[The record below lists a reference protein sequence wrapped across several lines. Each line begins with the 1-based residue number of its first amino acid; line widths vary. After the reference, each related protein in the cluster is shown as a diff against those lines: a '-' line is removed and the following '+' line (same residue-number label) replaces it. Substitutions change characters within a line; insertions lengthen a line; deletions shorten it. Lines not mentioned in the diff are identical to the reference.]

1 MSSNNNSSS
10 IVFDLSDVYSGGVDG
25 FPKGGNNFQIS
36 FEDLEILHD
45 DELGHGSFSQVC
57 KGIYC
62 GAEVAIKKIKIPTK
76 EPELMKYLKREV
88 CLLNFLRHPHIVQ
101 FLGWSH
107 PEDSEY
113 LLLVEEFGKGGNLSK
128 FLQRTDILIS
138 WDTRI
143 SICLDVARAMLYLHK
158 SKVIYRDLKSENI
171 LVDDAINPRVAK
183 LCDFGLARSIS
194 DADKRNGPP
203 MSICGTDEWMAP
215 EVILGTEYDER
226 SDVFSYG
233 MLMLECVLGPSKVKY
248 ELERIPAKLF
258 ELDVAKVRALADKTS
273 CPRELLEL
281 ALFCCAYEPNARPDF
296 HEILLLLMNIA
307 TGSETITYE
316 EIKIDDLLAQELTE
330 SLSKT
335 EPSSPRTPESRV
347 RTIKSSSAPGSQT
360 LSATT
365 LKKMLDAPPIFSLD
379 PKAEYEYVRVESM
392 VESNTLWNVRITAN
406 ACVKDV
412 CDKLA
417 QKIDVKYKVVQLYV
431 INGKKKGTARGRSDN
446 SRRPRNI

>member
-1 MSSNNNSSS
+1 
-10 IVFDLSDVYSGGVDG
+10 
-25 FPKGGNNFQIS
+25 
-36 FEDLEILHD
+36 
-45 DELGHGSFSQVC
+45 
-57 KGIYC
+57 
-62 GAEVAIKKIKIPTK
+62 
-76 EPELMKYLKREV
+76 
-88 CLLNFLRHPHIVQ
+88 LRHPHIVQ

-128 FLQRTDILIS
+128 FLSRNDILIS

-171 LVDDAINPRVAK
+171 LVDDTINPRVAK

-194 DADKRNGPP
+194 DADKRSGPP

-215 EVILGTEYDER
+215 EVILGTDYDER

-233 MLMLECVLGPSKVKY
+233 MLMLECILGPSKVKY
-248 ELERIPAKLF
+248 DLERIPAKLF
-258 ELDVAKVRALADKTS
+258 ELDTDKVRNLAEKTS

-307 TGSETITYE
+307 TGSETITYQ

-330 SLSKT
+330 SLSRT
-335 EPSSPRTPESRV
+335 EPSSPRTPELRTH
-347 RTIKSSSAPGSQT
+347 TIKSSSAPGSQS
-360 LSATT
+360 LSSATN
-365 LKKMLDAPPIFSLD
+365 LKKMLEAPSIFSLD
-379 PKAEYEYVRVESM
+379 AKAEFEYVRVESM
-392 VESNTLWNVRITAN
+392 VESNTLWNVRISPN
-406 ACVKDV
+406 ASVKDV
-412 CDKLA
+412 CDKVGKKL
-417 QKIDVKYKVVQLYV
+417 DEKYQVVQLYV
-431 INGKKKGTARGRSDN
+431 VHGKKKVLLGADQTIADVRASFEKEKAYKFGVNYLESTSAPLSRGKNGSGNITAQRRGSLFGSARGKKDLK
-446 SRRPRNI
+446 